1 MLFIDQLIFKVMIS
15 SFRNFAKTK
24 FAGILVF
31 IMIIPFVFWGMGG
44 MFSSGNTNTI
54 AKINKKNISTQEF
67 IDYLNGSGIPQKSI
81 KDNLDKNIIEELLS
95 GLISTTLL
103 DLEVKD
109 YNLIISENTLLRKI
123 TKNKNFQD
131 KSGNFQ
137 RLKYEK
143 FLLENN
149 QSAPQF
155 ESRLKKRELQK
166 NLFDY
171 IGAGS
176 ISPNFLIKKLYEEE
190 NKKLEIDFINLE
202 SFYKTKDSF
211 TENELNVF
219 IQENKEQLKVEY
231 LDFNYILINP
241 QNLLGVN
248 EFNQSFFDKI
258 DQIEIDIAN
267 GIEFAEIVKN
277 FEIKSINRTNA
288 RYSPDLNEIEKK
300 IFELKKNKN
309 DIFENNDEY
318 ILFEISKIEQK
329 IPDLKDNQTKKEI
342 TELVYQRNKFDYNRD
357 LLEKITNKKFD
368 ENDFLKMSNNLIQN
382 TKLNSIRDNKKFDI
396 SAVKVLYSLP
406 INSFTLINDEENNI
420 YLAKVKNF
428 ETQSIDSNDELF
440 KEYINKQNS
449 NIKNN
454 MLKSYDLYLN
464 DKYKVELNQKTIERV
479 KNFFQ

>member
-1 MLFIDQLIFKVMIS
+1 MIS

-81 KDNLDKNIIEELLS
+81 KDNIDKNIIEELLS

-103 DLEVKD
+103 DLEVND
-109 YNLIISENTLLRKI
+109 YNLIISENTLLKKI

-131 KSGNFQ
+131 ESGNFQ
-137 RLKYEK
+137 RMKYEK

-202 SFYKTKDSF
+202 SFYKTKGSF
-211 TENELNVF
+211 SENELNVF
-219 IQENKEQLKVEY
+219 IQENKDQLKVEY

-300 IFELKKNKN
+300 IFELKKNKI

-318 ILFEISKIEQK
+318 ILFEISKIEKK

-342 TELVYQRNKFDYNRD
+342 IELVYQRNKFDYNRD

-368 ENDFLKMSNNLIQN
+368 ENDFLKMSDNLIQN

-428 ETQSIDSNDELF
+428 ETLTIDSNDELF

>member
-1 MLFIDQLIFKVMIS
+1 MIS

-109 YNLIISENTLLRKI
+109 YNLIISENTLLKKI

-131 KSGNFQ
+131 ENGNFQ
-137 RLKYEK
+137 RMKYEK

-219 IQENKEQLKVEY
+219 IQENKDQLKVEY

-300 IFELKKNKN
+300 IFELKKNKI

-342 TELVYQRNKFDYNRD
+342 IELVYQRNKFDYNRD

-368 ENDFLKMSNNLIQN
+368 ENDFLKMSDNLIQN

-428 ETQSIDSNDELF
+428 ETLTIDSNDELF